1 MVYYDCHYFDDWK
14 HEAFFDGSSVAFYTV
29 ADCTAFARITD
40 YDNMSFDVNISQ
52 GISKD
57 TVSMFLK
64 KFISPIEH
72 VEDPEIRFHQHGV
85 RCFKNLIR
93 MTPLSVGDI
102 PSNSFD

>member
-1 MVYYDCHYFDDWK
+1 MVYYDFRNFGDWK
-14 HEAFFDGSSVAFYTV
+14 YEAFFDGSSVAFYTI

-40 YDNMSFDVNISQ
+40 YDKMSFDVNISQ

-57 TVSMFLK
+57 EVSLFLK

-72 VEDPEIRFHQHGV
+72 VEDPEIRFHEHDV
-85 RCFKNLIR
+85 SCFKNLIR

-102 PSNSFD
+102 TSNSFD

>member
-1 MVYYDCHYFDDWK
+1 
-14 HEAFFDGSSVAFYTV
+14 
-29 ADCTAFARITD
+29 
-40 YDNMSFDVNISQ
+40 
-52 GISKD
+52 
-57 TVSMFLK
+57 MFLK

-72 VEDPEIRFHQHGV
+72 VEDPEIRFHEHDV

>member
-1 MVYYDCHYFDDWK
+1 MVYYDFRNFGDCE
-14 HEAFFDGSSVAFYTV
+14 HEAFFDGSSVAFYTI

-40 YDNMSFDVNISQ
+40 YDKMSFDVNISQ

-64 KFISPIEH
+64 KFITPIEH
-72 VEDPEIRFHQHGV
+72 VDDPEIKFHEHDV

-102 PSNSFD
+102 PSNSFN

>member
-1 MVYYDCHYFDDWK
+1 MVYYDFRNFGDCKY
-14 HEAFFDGSSVAFYTV
+14 EAFFDGSSVAFYTI

-40 YDNMSFDVNISQ
+40 YDKMSFDVNISQ

-57 TVSMFLK
+57 TVSLFLK

-72 VEDPEIRFHQHGV
+72 VEDPEIKFHEHDV

>member
-1 MVYYDCHYFDDWK
+1 MVYYDFRNFGDCE
-14 HEAFFDGSSVAFYTV
+14 HEAFFDGSSVVFYTI

-40 YDNMSFDVNISQ
+40 YDKMSFDVNISQ

-64 KFISPIEH
+64 KFITPIEH
-72 VEDPEIRFHQHGV
+72 VDDPEIKFHEHDV

-102 PSNSFD
+102 PSNSFN

>member
-1 MVYYDCHYFDDWK
+1 MVYYDCHNFGDWE

-40 YDNMSFDVNISQ
+40 YDKMSFDVNISQ

-64 KFISPIEH
+64 KFISTTEH
-72 VEDPEIRFHQHGV
+72 VEDPEIRFHEHDV

-102 PSNSFD
+102 QSNAFD

>member
-1 MVYYDCHYFDDWK
+1 
-14 HEAFFDGSSVAFYTV
+14 
-29 ADCTAFARITD
+29 
-40 YDNMSFDVNISQ
+40 MSFDVNISQ

-64 KFISPIEH
+64 KFISTIEH
-72 VEDPEIRFHQHGV
+72 VEDPEIRFHEHDV

-102 PSNSFD
+102 PSNAFD

>member
-1 MVYYDCHYFDDWK
+1 MVYYDCHNFGDWE
-14 HEAFFDGSSVAFYTV
+14 HEAFFDGSSVAFYTF

-72 VEDPEIRFHQHGV
+72 VEDPEIRFHEHDV

-93 MTPLSVGDI
+93 MTPISVGDI

>member
-1 MVYYDCHYFDDWK
+1 MVYYDFRNFDDLEY
-14 HEAFFDGSSVAFYTV
+14 EAFFDGSSVAFYTV

-40 YDNMSFDVNISQ
+40 YDKMSFDVNISQ

-64 KFISPIEH
+64 KFITPIEH
-72 VEDPEIRFHQHGV
+72 VDDPEIKFHEHDV